1 MSKLTDR
8 IILVTGAGDGIG
20 RAAAKTFAEHGATV
34 ILLGRTIKKLE
45 SLYDEIEQAGYPQAA
60 IYPIDLE
67 GATPHDYEQ
76 LANSLDKEFGK
87 LDGLL
92 HNAAILGTLTPLEL
106 YDINQWYKVMQ
117 INVNAPFLLTKAC
130 LNLMKRSSDASIIFT
145 SSEVGRQGKAYWGAY
160 SVSKFAIE
168 GMMQILADELE
179 SNTKIRV
186 NSINPGDVRTAM
198 WAAAYPAKDSNTVPP
213 PEKIMS
219 QYLYL
224 MTSDI
229 NGKAL
234 NAQD

>member
-1 MSKLTDR
+1 MSTLTNR

-20 RAAAKTFAEHGATV
+20 RAAAKTFAAHGATV

-45 SLYDEIEQAGYPQAA
+45 SIYDEIEQAGYPQAA
-60 IYPIDLE
+60 IYPIDFE

-76 LANSLDKEFGK
+76 LANSLETEFGR

-117 INVNAPFLLTKAC
+117 ININAPFLLTKAC

-168 GMMQILADELE
+168 GMMQVLADELE
-179 SNTKIRV
+179 SNTNIRV

-198 WAAAYPAKDSNTVPP
+198 WAAAYPAKDNNTVPP